1 MGCQRSLRLTGQ
13 LWTKNKQRFKQNLYK
28 LCASL
33 NICKSAT
40 NLCAQV
46 SVKLSR
52 ADWSWVELSRAKSSW
67 VKQSRAELSCV
78 KLSWAESC
86 WVVEHIFDQLL
97 SSVARRRENEGQSL
111 KNDGVLPSFI
121 KLDSNWN
128 AIVVVLAMTVQ
139 RLLPCC
145 LATLLSSWVYF
156 HFQGLPFQTISKRE
170 VLNLVLYKTTK
181 EY

>member
-1 MGCQRSLRLTGQ
+1 MSWVALSQAESGWVR
-13 LWTKNKQRFKQNLYK
+13 
-28 LCASL
+28 
-33 NICKSAT
+33 
-40 NLCAQV
+40 
-46 SVKLSR
+46 LSR
-52 ADWSWVELSRAKSSW
+52 TVLLWVALSLADCAESSW
-67 VKQSRAELSCV
+67 VALSQAELSWVMLSRAELS
-78 KLSWAESC
+78 W
-86 WVVEHIFDQLL
+86 VEHIFDQLL